1 MQGQIGVTRGRS
13 GDDGDKMPVL
23 VDNKMSDRQP
33 MLLLKQVNVTTET
46 VGVQSTVDAVCERC
60 ARNTM
65 LQASKAGTRCA
76 RQAKPQFRERVLRDP
91 QMTVPEFFFLVVS
104 RKILAYGHLWVSDL
118 PNSTPQCSCV
128 KLCASF
134 FFIIAKALR
143 LSGRNAKLT
152 KQCTSWVQ
160 KKCFFFNSQD
170 FCCVRTKITDKII
183 ALLGKVSLSTKVAP
197 LLHPNLPGCL
207 TG

>member
-1 MQGQIGVTRGRS
+1 MRSDVEPWHVQHLTMKWSVELVQGQIGVTRGRS

-46 VGVQSTVDAVCERC
+46 VGLQSTVDAVCERC

-91 QMTVPEFFFLVVS
+91 QMSVPEFFVLVVS

-134 FFIIAKALR
+134 FLLLR
-143 LSGRNAKLT
+143 KPCDF
-152 KQCTSWVQ
+152 QDVMPSWRSNVPVGCK
-160 KKCFFFNSQD
+160 KKCFFFFLTIKIFVVYGQRS
-170 FCCVRTKITDKII
+170 RTK
-183 ALLGKVSLSTKVAP
+183 
-197 LLHPNLPGCL
+197 
-207 TG
+207 